1 MKLKT
6 TTQAG
11 GVCIAVKVV
20 PGARRE
26 RIVGL
31 LGDALK
37 VAVSKPPEGGA
48 ANGAVRDLLAQT
60 LGVPVSNVEIV
71 RGHGTPRKQILIR
84 GVAEAEIR
92 DRLKTVVEQ
101 A

>member
-1 MKLKT
+1 MNLKT
-6 TTQAG
+6 TQQPQ

-48 ANGAVRDLLAQT
+48 ANGAVRNLLAQT
-60 LGVPVSNVEIV
+60 LGVPVANIEIL
-71 RGHGTPRKQILIR
+71 RGHSNPRKQILIR
-84 GVAEAEIR
+84 GVTEAEIR
-92 DRLKTVVEQ
+92 SRLETVLEQ